1 MTDPVISIERL
12 SDELMDA
19 YLVSGM
25 ERGKAGRF
33 AVGVEEV
40 VLGLGYGL
48 GLEARRVVGDGVG

>member
-25 ERGKAGRF
+25 ERGQTACARSQETTGRNILWLT
-33 AVGVEEV
+33 ANSLE
-40 VLGLGYGL
+40 GL
-48 GLEARRVVGDGVG
+48 